1 MALLENRTGA
11 SVNPGHRQNNG
22 QIVVFV
28 AERASHVRRL
38 VVHQFGQAVMAKVL
52 NEILLLLPSRTRHGN
67 RARSRELDQAER
79 MREWILNLTRAP
91 VTTAQRDVDQLS
103 EEKPRLGTGA

>member
-1 MALLENRTGA
+1 MALLQNRTGV
-11 SVNPGHRQNNG
+11 SVNPGNRQDNA

-28 AERASHVRRL
+28 AERASHFRRL

-52 NEILLLLPSRTRHGN
+52 NEILLLLPSRIRHGN

-79 MREWILNLTRAP
+79 MREWILNL
-91 VTTAQRDVDQLS
+91 VTIAQRDVDQLS
-103 EEKPRLGTGA
+103 EEKPRLGTGAQ

>member
-1 MALLENRTGA
+1 
-11 SVNPGHRQNNG
+11 
-22 QIVVFV
+22 
-28 AERASHVRRL
+28 L

-52 NEILLLLPSRTRHGN
+52 NEILLLLPSRIRHGN

-91 VTTAQRDVDQLS
+91 VTIAQRDVDQLS
-103 EEKPRLGTGA
+103 EEKPRLGTGAQ